1 MDCDRYTELIS
12 AALDG
17 ELTAEERRAL
27 DSHLSVCPECARL
40 FRTLSDH
47 AKAMRELDCEVPA
60 DLKERIMANLPAQQ
74 GVKHGRILRWKR
86 WIPVAAAAC
95 LALVVALTPGHDAM
109 NESGANAPMA
119 VRSPQESCA
128 PQTQSDDF
136 GAAVDSAPAAAPET
150 PGSVSAGCE
159 YGSESEH
166 YMLEN
171 RQTIA
176 VSYGSTPAP
185 GATIIGSTDALEA
198 YLSQFGAVEY
208 SEEDDPLPIAELD
221 ELRAACDEEFFR
233 TRRLLCVVVE
243 ASSGSIRYELDPQ
256 GLSDTAVT
264 VRMHVPEAGTCD
276 MAAWL
281 LTAEVDTMWEDD
293 CVLDVSFV
301 R

>member
-27 DSHLSVCPECARL
+27 DGHLAACPECARL
-40 FRTLSDH
+40 LRALSDN

-60 DLKERIMANLPAQQ
+60 DLKERIMANLPARQSGKQ
-74 GVKHGRILRWKR
+74 GRVIRWKR

-95 LALVVALTPGHDAM
+95 LALIVTLVPGHDTM
-109 NESGANAPMA
+109 TENGAEAPA
-119 VRSPQESCA
+119 ALRSSQESCT
-128 PQTQSDDF
+128 PQSQVNDPD
-136 GAAVDSAPAAAPET
+136 AAADGAPVTASEA
-150 PGSVSAGCE
+150 PGSDLAGYA
-159 YGSESEH
+159 YGREPDRCT
-166 YMLEN
+166 LEN
-171 RQTIA
+171 PQTIA
-176 VSYGSTPAP
+176 VSYGSTPDP
-185 GATIIGSTDALEA
+185 GAVIIGSTDALEA

-208 SEEDDPLPIAELD
+208 SGEDAPLPIAGLD

-256 GLSDTAVT
+256 GLSDGVVT
-264 VRMHVPEAGTCD
+264 VLAHVPEAGTCD

-281 LTAEVDTMWEDD
+281 LTAEVDTMWEDGD
-293 CVLDVSFV
+293 VLDVSFV